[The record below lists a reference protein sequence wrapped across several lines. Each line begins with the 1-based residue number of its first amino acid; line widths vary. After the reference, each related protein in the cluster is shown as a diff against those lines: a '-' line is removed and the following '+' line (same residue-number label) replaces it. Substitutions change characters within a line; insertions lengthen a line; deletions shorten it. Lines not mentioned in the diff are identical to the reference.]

1 MLRAACLAAALALTA
16 AIVWAFQ
23 TAVFSASFGA
33 MIRDP
38 WGVVTLIDL
47 YGGFLFACI
56 VMAHLEPDRRISIPA
71 IALTPFLGNIVPL
84 VWMGTRGLRLLGS
97 MNGRS

>member
-1 MLRAACLAAALALTA
+1 MLRVACLAVAVVLTA

-47 YGGFLFACI
+47 YGGFLFSCI
-56 VMAHLEPDRRISIPA
+56 VMAYLEPDRRISIA
-71 IALTPFLGNIVPL
+71 VIALTPFLGNIVPL
-84 VWMGTRGLRLLGS
+84 VWIGTRGLQRLTAIKS
-97 MNGRS
+97 RS